1 MPLQPGT
8 QLGPYVIEGSLGA
21 GGMGEVYKARDPRLD
36 RIVAIK
42 TLASHLTSDNEWQ
55 HRFDREAR
63 AIASLS
69 HPNICA
75 IFDVGQDA
83 GLAYLVMEYLDG
95 DTLAER
101 LASVGRPLPIG
112 ETLGIAAQLAHALAA
127 AHKAGIVHRDLK
139 PANIVLLRSGTTHH
153 GGPQVKVLDFGLAR
167 LAGST
172 PDPEPLMTRA
182 APLTAVGMLVGTVP
196 YMSPEQVEGRIA
208 DARSDI
214 FSLGSV
220 IYEMATGRRAFD
232 AGSQAGVIAAIL
244 ERQPEPIAQLHP
256 MTPAGLDRVVSTC
269 LAKSPDDRWQ
279 HAGDIARQL
288 GWIASELQSGA
299 REVPSTASSVAPV
312 DEAQRRK
319 RAIGWAPIVAAA
331 ACLAL
336 AADLGWR
343 IFGTTSRLPPV
354 TDPIAAH
361 LPLSVPGA
369 TIDHVEVSPDGRT
382 VAIEGSRPDG
392 RRRKLVV
399 SARRW
404 AARGAAEPRPQ
415 YAARRLVA

>member
-1 MPLQPGT
+1 
-8 QLGPYVIEGSLGA
+8 
-21 GGMGEVYKARDPRLD
+21 
-36 RIVAIK
+36 
-42 TLASHLTSDNEWQ
+42 
-55 HRFDREAR
+55 
-63 AIASLS
+63 
-69 HPNICA
+69 
-75 IFDVGQDA
+75 
-83 GLAYLVMEYLDG
+83 
-95 DTLAER
+95 
-101 LASVGRPLPIG
+101 
-112 ETLGIAAQLAHALAA
+112 
-127 AHKAGIVHRDLK
+127 
-139 PANIVLLRSGTTHH
+139 
-153 GGPQVKVLDFGLAR
+153 
-167 LAGST
+167 
-172 PDPEPLMTRA
+172 
-182 APLTAVGMLVGTVP
+182 
-196 YMSPEQVEGRIA
+196 MSPERVEGRIA

-244 ERQPEPIAQLHP
+244 ERQPEPIAQIHP

-288 GWIASELQSGA
+288 DVGCASELQSGA
-299 REVPSTASSVAPV
+299 REVPSTASSVAYV
-312 DEAQRRK
+312 DEAQHRK

-343 IFGTTSRLPPV
+343 IFGTTSRLHPV

-361 LPLSVPGA
+361 MPLSVPGA
-369 TIDHVEVSPDGRT
+369 MINNVEVSPRWTHGRHRGQP
-382 VAIEGSRPDG
+382 AGRP
-392 RRRKLVV
+392 RRKLVV

>member
-1 MPLQPGT
+1 
-8 QLGPYVIEGSLGA
+8 
-21 GGMGEVYKARDPRLD
+21 
-36 RIVAIK
+36 
-42 TLASHLTSDNEWQ
+42 
-55 HRFDREAR
+55 
-63 AIASLS
+63 
-69 HPNICA
+69 
-75 IFDVGQDA
+75 
-83 GLAYLVMEYLDG
+83 
-95 DTLAER
+95 
-101 LASVGRPLPIG
+101 
-112 ETLGIAAQLAHALAA
+112 
-127 AHKAGIVHRDLK
+127 
-139 PANIVLLRSGTTHH
+139 
-153 GGPQVKVLDFGLAR
+153 
-167 LAGST
+167 
-172 PDPEPLMTRA
+172 MTRA

-244 ERQPEPIAQLHP
+244 ERQPEPIAQIHP

-299 REVPSTASSVAPV
+299 REVPSTASSVAYV

-343 IFGTTSRLPPV
+343 IFGTTSRLHPV

-361 LPLSVPGA
+361 MPLSVPGA
-369 TIDHVEVSPDGRT
+369 TINNVEVSPDGRT
-382 VAIEGSRPDG
+382 VAIEAAGRTAEAETGCIGSQMGGSRSCRTSTPIRSSSAG
-392 RRRKLVV
+392 RVMGPSSH
-399 SARRW
+399 SARREVSSRCGLTAGSCGRSPPPATW
-404 AARGAAEPRPQ
+404 RRCHPPGERAKSWPAATRTDYAHWPR
-415 YAARRLVA
+415 ARDPFVSSRPGWR